1 MPSRTGRDTSA
12 PGRGCVGSAGSP
24 SPCKPA
30 APKAVVEAGVGWLS
44 RVVVGMMTPPLDTV
58 PPSSPIAPRLRG
70 VPPTSPLH
78 IVLVEPEIPPN
89 TGNIAR
95 LCAATGSVLHLVHP
109 LGFSTDEKAVR
120 RAGLDYWHLVEVR
133 EHASLHEVDRERQP
147 GAARYLFSGRLTSER
162 APQNYLDVRFQPGDY
177 LVFGRESVGL
187 PDALLEAHPEEV
199 VGIPMPGAVR
209 SLNLANA
216 VSIALY
222 EALRQLGCLR
232 T

>member
-1 MPSRTGRDTSA
+1 MMKSSLDKAPRDSTGEQAHSL
-12 PGRGCVGSAGSP
+12 GSEPQA
-24 SPCKPA
+24 
-30 APKAVVEAGVGWLS
+30 
-44 RVVVGMMTPPLDTV
+44 
-58 PPSSPIAPRLRG
+58 RLRG
-70 VPPTSPLH
+70 VPAAEPLH

-95 LCAATGSVLHLVHP
+95 LCAATASVLHLVHP

-120 RAGLDYWHLVEVR
+120 RAGLDYWHLVDVR
-133 EHASLHEVDRERQP
+133 EHASFAEVESARAP
-147 GAARYLFSGRLTSER
+147 SAARYLFSGRLAGNR
-162 APQNYLDVRFQPGDY
+162 APKNYLDVRFQPGDY
-177 LVFGRESVGL
+177 LVFGRESAGL
-187 PDALLEAHPEEV
+187 SDALLTAYADDV
-199 VGIPMPGAVR
+199 VGIPMPGMVR